1 MSDKK
6 PKKRFKDTKVGK
18 CLTDKVPAI
27 LGIVGDVLP
36 DAGVLGVVKG
46 LIEKEDPAILPPEDK
61 EKAMKLLELDMIEL
75 QEVSKRWE
83 SDMKSDSWLSKN
95 TRPMTLIYLTVIMSL
110 YIILDSLDI
119 AFDIDES
126 WIELLKTLLVTIY
139 VSYFGSRG
147 FEKYSSIK
155 NG

>member
-6 PKKRFKDTKVGK
+6 KKFKDTKVGK
-18 CLTDKVPAI
+18 FLVDKVPSI

-36 DAGVLGVVKG
+36 DAGVLGVVKN
-46 LIEKEDPAILPPEDK
+46 LIDNDPQLPAEDK
-61 EKAMKLLELDMIEL
+61 EKAMKLLELDMIEM
-75 QEVSKRWE
+75 QEVSKRWD

-95 TRPMTLIYLTVIMSL
+95 TRPLTLVYLTIITSL

-126 WIELLKTLLVTIY
+126 WVELLKTLLVTIY
-139 VSYFGSRG
+139 VAYFGSRG
-147 FEKYSSIK
+147 FEKYTTIK
-155 NG
+155 K

>member
-1 MSDKK
+1 M
-6 PKKRFKDTKVGK
+6 
-18 CLTDKVPAI
+18 
-27 LGIVGDVLP
+27 
-36 DAGVLGVVKG
+36 
-46 LIEKEDPAILPPEDK
+46 PPEDK
-61 EKAMKLLELDMIEL
+61 EKAMRLLELDQIEL
-75 QEVSKRWE
+75 QEVSKRWD

-95 TRPMTLIYLTVIMSL
+95 TRPMTLIYLTVVTSL

-126 WIELLKTLLVTIY
+126 WVELLKTLLVTIY

-155 NG
+155 K